1 MMEWWND
8 GIRNKDVRMV
18 DGDGKQEKEWQRTNF
33 SIHTYSQQQYS
44 SSIII

>member
-18 DGDGKQEKEWQRTNF
+18 DGDGKQEKEWRRNNF
-33 SIHTYSQQQYS
+33 STYSQQQYS
-44 SSIII
+44 SSIIIL